1 MFSSFKNTE
10 LFRYFIR
17 VDLNKGIDKIIKQ
30 NKSNFSLVAG
40 SIFSGSFSILGTYFG
55 MHESEYP
62 SFASILLTTILFS
75 ILFYVG
81 LFLFN
86 KLEFIRSYLCNVI
99 KKEKLPSKE
108 NVKEYI
114 DNFDHIA
121 CDNILISKNFI
132 MAYEDSKTSE
142 NLKEFYFYE
151 IIYYTKVSLDIIH
164 KLLVNKN
171 KCINDK
177 EHTNRIHLFRLEN
190 SLNMLE
196 EIYHFIDGNKTQVAC
211 DQSLQNSLYKEI
223 ADLGTALNKY
233 KGECDKI
240 KLEIYR

>member
-30 NKSNFSLVAG
+30 NKSNFSLGAG

-55 MHESEYP
+55 MCPYRYSNLRRIIQ
-62 SFASILLTTILFS
+62 STGLFVALFIIGLILFKGGEL
-75 ILFYVG
+75 IYAYIH
-81 LFLFN
+81 N
-86 KLEFIRSYLCNVI
+86 AR
-99 KKEKLPSKE
+99 KKEKGPSKE
-108 NVKEYI
+108 KVKEYI

>member
-1 MFSSFKNTE
+1 MRKNKCIEDCISPEDIQYQISSETQHLIDTIETNKAIIKRTIEIADKEVN
-10 LFRYFIR
+10 
-17 VDLNKGIDKIIKQ
+17 VAWLNSYEKIIRI
-30 NKSNFSLVAG
+30 
-40 SIFSGSFSILGTYFG
+40 SINLDDNLKH
-55 MHESEYP
+55 HERK
-62 SFASILLTTILFS
+62 
-75 ILFYVG
+75 
-81 LFLFN
+81 
-86 KLEFIRSYLCNVI
+86 KLEQAKFHYYTSLHFRSMIAANITY
-99 KKEKLPSKE
+99 KECK
-108 NVKEYI
+108 
-114 DNFDHIA
+114 DFDHIA

-223 ADLGTALNKY
+223 TDLGTALNKY
-233 KGECDKI
+233 KGDCDKI
-240 KLEIYR
+240 KLEIDR